1 MSVVMVYLYGRDQFC
16 EHLIWHQ
23 ECSQYQI
30 LSRLSEINVN
40 FVCNRAKYRTASAG
54 VLDMIDVVD
63 N

>member
-1 MSVVMVYLYGRDQFC
+1 MSVVMAGISFVSISFGIKSVYN
-16 EHLIWHQ
+16 IK
-23 ECSQYQI
+23 I

-40 FVCNRAKYRTASAG
+40 FVCNRARYRTASAG